1 MSVELTHP
9 VSNAVRK
16 ALPLLGVTKASKILV
31 GASGGLDSMVLLYIL
46 HQSGYTVS
54 AAHIN
59 FNLREDESV
68 NDALFVRNWCLDQ
81 DIPFI
86 ELSKDTR
93 SYAEANNLNTQTAA
107 RNIRYEW
114 WEYLVHTHQFDFVA
128 TAHHLDDTIETVF
141 MNLFRGTGMK
151 GLRGIPPARDF
162 YIRPMLDCSRS
173 AIESFAKSFDIP
185 FRTDA
190 SNLTDHYQRNKL
202 RHHLIPML
210 EEFYPGLHTSM
221 RHTLHRINLEWEA
234 WDYAYSEW
242 EVSSIQ
248 KYADGFIIQYISAHL
263 PFCLRWLEEKGFPW
277 MLSYD
282 FLSSTKA
289 DSNHV
294 LQYEQYKLS
303 RTENGFYLEETRP
316 ELQFVL
322 PKPGKYTFGNFAFTI
337 DQVSPDAFMPD
348 QDPWT
353 EYVSGEALQWPLTI
367 RNIRPGDD
375 FQPLGMQGRTKKLQD
390 LMVDRKL
397 ELFEKERVLLLTTG
411 ESIVWVIGIRLDE
424 RARVTADSNLVY
436 RLTYSALSNG

>member
-1 MSVELTHP
+1 MSVELSHP

-31 GASGGLDSMVLLYIL
+31 GASGGMDSMVLLYIL

-54 AAHIN
+54 AAHVN
-59 FNLREDESV
+59 FNLRESESV
-68 NDALFVRNWCLDQ
+68 NDALFVRNWCLKH

-151 GLRGIPPARDF
+151 GVRGIPPARDF

-173 AIESFAKSFDIP
+173 AIESFATNFDIP

-190 SNLTDHYQRNKL
+190 SNLTDHYQRNRL

-210 EEFYPGLHTSM
+210 EELYPGLHTSM
-221 RHTLHRINLEWEA
+221 RHTLHRINLEWEG
-234 WDYAYSEW
+234 WEYAYREW
-242 EVSSIQ
+242 TASGIQ
-248 KYADGFIIQYISAHL
+248 KYADGYLIQYHSAQL

-277 MLSYD
+277 MLSHD
-282 FLSSTKA
+282 FLSSINP
-289 DSNHV
+289 DNNHV

-303 RTENGFYLEETRP
+303 RTDSGFYLEETQP
-316 ELQFVL
+316 ELQFML
-322 PKPGKYTFGNFAFTI
+322 HKPGDYTFGNFVFS
-337 DQVSPDAFMPD
+337 VERVPPDAFIPD
-348 QDPWT
+348 HDPWT
-353 EYVSGEALQWPLTI
+353 EYVNGDVLQWPLTI
-367 RNIRPGDD
+367 RNVRQGDH
-375 FQPLGMQGRTKKLQD
+375 FQPIGMQGKTKKLQD
-390 LMVDRKL
+390 LLVDQKL
-397 ELFEKERVLLLTTG
+397 ELFEKERVLLLTTADH
-411 ESIVWVIGIRLDE
+411 IIWVIGMRLDE
-424 RARVTADSNLVY
+424 RAKVKKEDALVY
-436 RLTYSALSNG
+436 KLAYSTISNN

>member
-16 ALPLLGVTKASKILV
+16 ALPLLGVTKTSKILV
-31 GASGGLDSMVLLYIL
+31 GASGGMDSMVLLYIL
-46 HQSGYTVS
+46 HQSGYNVH
-54 AAHIN
+54 AAHVN
-59 FNLREDESV
+59 FNLRESESV
-68 NDALFVRNWCLDQ
+68 NDALFVRNWCLEH

-93 SYAEANNLNTQTAA
+93 SYAEANNLNTQAAA

-151 GLRGIPPARDF
+151 GLRGIPPVRDF

-173 AIESFAKSFDIP
+173 AIESFATTFDIP

-190 SNLTDHYQRNKL
+190 SNLTDHYQRNRL

-210 EEFYPGLHTSM
+210 EELYPGLHTSM
-221 RHTLHRINLEWEA
+221 RHTLHRIQLEWEG
-234 WDYAYSEW
+234 WEYGYNEW
-242 EVSSIQ
+242 KKNSIQ
-248 KYADGFIIQYISAHL
+248 KNADGYLIQYIPAQL
-263 PFCLRWLEEKGFPW
+263 PFCLRWLEEKGLPW

-282 FLSSTKA
+282 FLSSVKA

-294 LQYEQYKLS
+294 LPYEQYKLS
-303 RTENGFYLEETRP
+303 RTDNGFYFEETQP

-322 PKPGKYTFGNFAFTI
+322 HKPGKYTYGNFEFSVDLVSADAFT
-337 DQVSPDAFMPD
+337 PDH
-348 QDPWT
+348 DPWT
-353 EYVSGEALQWPLTI
+353 EYVNADVLQWPLTI
-367 RNIRPGDD
+367 RNTRPGDH
-375 FQPLGMQGRTKKLQD
+375 FQPIGMQGKSKKLQD
-390 LMVDRKL
+390 LMVDQKL
-397 ELFEKERVLLLTTG
+397 ELFEKERVLILTAA
-411 ESIVWVIGIRLDE
+411 EHIIWVIGMRLDE
-424 RARVTADSNLVY
+424 RAKVRSDQHPIY
-436 RLTYSALSNG
+436 KLTYTAISND